1 MLGTV
6 HAYVRR
12 REPRGPTPTY
22 WPEVFM
28 DAQAP
33 ELFAPDDGAS
43 FEQIVQSR
51 FLGGR
56 GRPVAPAAIDVA
68 MFYNP
73 ATAIGGEGSS
83 WDWEHLG
90 GAKLAMPS
98 SLVAVNRSRS
108 INRPRTRGF
117 LPWAV
122 RANEYRP
129 PWQSFSQA
137 SDQASEATDQGA
149 STTDDAAPTP
159 IGGW

>member
-1 MLGTV
+1 VL
-6 HAYVRR
+6 AYVRT
-12 REPRGPTPTY
+12 REPGQRTTY
-22 WPEVFM
+22 FPQRVTV
-28 DAQAP
+28 AASP
-33 ELFAPDDGAS
+33 ELFAPDDGEP
-43 FEQIVQSR
+43 FNPTLYSR

-56 GRPVAPAAIDVA
+56 GRPVAPAAQDVL
-68 MFYNP
+68 MYFNP

-108 INRPRTRGF
+108 INRPRTRGY

-122 RANEYRP
+122 RTNEYRP
-129 PWQSFSQA
+129 PWQSFSEA
-137 SDQASEATDQGA
+137 SDQASAADDQGA
-149 STTDDAAPTP
+149 STLDDAAPTP

>member
-1 MLGTV
+1 ML
-6 HAYVRR
+6 AYVRT
-12 REPRGPTPTY
+12 REPRGITPEY
-22 WPEVFM
+22 WPTVHSE
-28 DAQAP
+28 AAAP
-33 ELFAPDDGAS
+33 ELFSPDDGDP
-43 FEQIVQSR
+43 FTPVLYSR

-56 GRPVAPAAIDVA
+56 GRPVAPASQDVI
-68 MFYNP
+68 MFENP

-98 SLVAVNRSRS
+98 SMVAVNRSRS
-108 INRPRTRGF
+108 INRPRTRGY

-129 PWQSFSQA
+129 PWQTFSQA
-137 SDQASEATDQGA
+137 SDQASEELDQGV
-149 STTDDAAPTP
+149 STTDDSAPTT

>member
-1 MLGTV
+1 VL
-6 HAYVRR
+6 AYVKR
-12 REPRGPTPTY
+12 REPRTAGTPTW
-22 WPEVFM
+22 WPDVRQHAM
-28 DAQAP
+28 AP
-33 ELFAPDDGAS
+33 ELFAPDDGQP
-43 FEQIVQSR
+43 FDPVLYSR

-56 GRPVAPAAIDVA
+56 GRPVAPAAVQQTI
-68 MFYNP
+68 FQNP

-90 GAKLAMPS
+90 GAKIAMPS

-129 PWQSFSQA
+129 PWQSFSQS
-137 SDQASEATDQGA
+137 SDQAAADINPDA
-149 STTDDAAPTP
+149 STQDDAQTP

>member
-1 MLGTV
+1 ML
-6 HAYVRR
+6 AYVRR
-12 REPRGPTPTY
+12 REPRTAGTPTW
-22 WPEVFM
+22 WPQVTSH
-28 DAQAP
+28 AASP
-33 ELFAPDDGAS
+33 ELFSPDDGS
-43 FEQIVQSR
+43 DFEQIIQSR

-56 GRPVAPAAIDVA
+56 GRPVAPASQDLLV
-68 MFYNP
+68 FQNP

-90 GAKLAMPS
+90 GAKIAMPS

-137 SDQASEATDQGA
+137 SDQAAEQINPDA
-149 STTDDAAPTP
+149 STQDDAGTP

>member
-1 MLGTV
+1 VL
-6 HAYVRR
+6 AYVAR
-12 REPRGPTPTY
+12 REPRENTPTW
-22 WPEVFM
+22 WPEVHQQ
-28 DAQAP
+28 AAAP
-33 ELFAPDDGAS
+33 ELFSPDSGFD

-56 GRPVAPAAIDVA
+56 GRPVAPAAIQVS
-68 MFYNP
+68 MFFNP
-73 ATAIGGEGSS
+73 ATRVGGEGSS

-90 GAKLAMPS
+90 GAKLAMPA

-122 RANEYRP
+122 RTNEYRP
-129 PWQSFSQA
+129 PWQSFSSA
-137 SDQASEATDQGA
+137 SDNAAEAIDQGA
-149 STTDDAAPTP
+149 SAEDDAAPTP

>member
-1 MLGTV
+1 ML
-6 HAYVRR
+6 AYVRT
-12 REPRGPTPTY
+12 REPRGPSPTFY
-22 WPEVFM
+22 PERISL
-28 DAQAP
+28 AAAP
-33 ELFAPDDGAS
+33 ELFAPDDGTGHTPT
-43 FEQIVQSR
+43 VYSR

-56 GRPVAPAAIDVA
+56 GRPVAPATQDVLVY
-68 MFYNP
+68 FNP

-83 WDWEHLG
+83 WDHEHLG
-90 GAKLAMPS
+90 GAKAAMPS
-98 SLVAVNRSRS
+98 SLTAVNRSRS

-137 SDQASEATDQGA
+137 SDQASDAIDQA
-149 STTDDAAPTP
+149 DDAASDPSAQTA

>member
-1 MLGTV
+1 VL
-6 HAYVRR
+6 AYVKR
-12 REPRGPTPTY
+12 REPRTAGTPTW
-22 WPEVFM
+22 WPTVHST
-28 DAQAP
+28 AATP
-33 ELFAPDDGAS
+33 ELFAPDDGS
-43 FEQIVQSR
+43 PFTPVLYSR

-56 GRPVAPAAIDVA
+56 GRPVAPASQDVIL
-68 MFYNP
+68 FQNP

-90 GAKLAMPS
+90 GAKIAMPS

-129 PWQSFSQA
+129 PWQSFSQS
-137 SDQASEATDQGA
+137 SDQAAADINPDA
-149 STTDDAAPTP
+149 STQDDAGTP